1 MPLYVYFLFLLY
13 IYDCKVPS
21 ISNQKRTQEKKI
33 NESKFAKRKIIWH
46 KWKESWFLISDL
58 CELTKYIL
66 VASVFCFLYFF
77 FFILSFKGACIAL
90 YLCLWIKIHRVRVW
104 GVFSFS
110 YLLFHFIRHEFS
122 IFIFFFWFY
131 YCHFVLQS
139 IDGARVLTSL
149 QLNHFLFIFYLI
161 FTFLLVEIRSL
172 KTSMSFFAIRVLFVI
187 SMSELLI
194 WLRISSQPLSFTWCI
209 SFFSHTHR
217 SGGFFLNVYI
227 LHWLSLLLFLLVLFY
242 FVCQFSSGSF
252 LG

>member
-1 MPLYVYFLFLLY
+1 MTQMKRKLIFDFWSMWIDKIYLSCECVLFFVFFFSFCCSKALVLLY
-13 IYDCKVPS
+13 IDAHG
-21 ISNQKRTQEKKI
+21 
-33 NESKFAKRKIIWH
+33 SKYTEWGY
-46 KWKESWFLISDL
+46 EVFL
-58 CELTKYIL
+58 
-66 VASVFCFLYFF
+66 VFRIC
-77 FFILSFKGACIAL
+77 FFILFATNFP
-90 YLCLWIKIHRVRVW
+90 
-104 GVFSFS
+104 FS
-110 YLLFHFIRHEFS
+110 
-122 IFIFFFWFY
+122 FFFWFY

-139 IDGARVLTSL
+139 IDGARVLMSL

-161 FTFLLVEIRSL
+161 FSFLLVEIRSL

-252 LG
+252 LGWIFFFTYFLLLFVIFVSCSSQQPWIF

>member
-1 MPLYVYFLFLLY
+1 M
-13 IYDCKVPS
+13 
-21 ISNQKRTQEKKI
+21 
-33 NESKFAKRKIIWH
+33 KRK
-46 KWKESWFLISDL
+46 LIFDFWSMWIDKIYL
-58 CELTKYIL
+58 SCECVLFF
-66 VASVFCFLYFF
+66 VF
-77 FFILSFKGACIAL
+77 FFILLFKGPCIAL
-90 YLCLWIKIHRVRVW
+90 YWCSWIKIHRVRVW

-139 IDGARVLTSL
+139 IDGARVLMSL

-161 FTFLLVEIRSL
+161 FSFLLVEIRSL

-252 LG
+252 LGWIFFFHLFFVVVCYIRVLQLSTTMDFLTSLHLQHDEKSGGA

>member
-1 MPLYVYFLFLLY
+1 M
-13 IYDCKVPS
+13 
-21 ISNQKRTQEKKI
+21 
-33 NESKFAKRKIIWH
+33 
-46 KWKESWFLISDL
+46 
-58 CELTKYIL
+58 
-66 VASVFCFLYFF
+66 
-77 FFILSFKGACIAL
+77 
-90 YLCLWIKIHRVRVW
+90 
-104 GVFSFS
+104 
-110 YLLFHFIRHEFS
+110 
-122 IFIFFFWFY
+122 
-131 YCHFVLQS
+131 LQS
-139 IDGARVLTSL
+139 IDGAHVLTSL

-209 SFFSHTHR
+209 SFFSYTHR

-252 LG
+252 LGWIFFLHLFFVVVVCYIRVLQLSTTMDFLTSLHLQHDGKSGGA